1 MHLLSTIYYFDL
13 QTSKFSFMAKFFWV
27 FVFLSTPVFSQV
39 NQLYFDGFKGAG
51 SNMSLNGAAEV
62 EDNGVIRL
70 TNDTFRLI
78 GHAFYSSPFK
88 FKSSTDGKAF
98 SFSTAFAFA
107 MVPQYPQLGGHGLAF
122 TISPSKELAG
132 ALPSQYLG
140 LVNASDNGNFSNHV
154 FAVEFDTVQDF
165 EFGDINDNH
174 VGIDLNSLASN
185 VSTTAAYLLENSTR
199 EVLNLKGGKVIQAW
213 VDYDSGKNQLDVKL
227 SPFSEKP
234 KFSLISLEV
243 DLSPF
248 LLDTMYVGFSASTGL
263 LAGSHYLLGWSF
275 NMSGEAKSLFLPALP
290 SLPGPRKNQTLLV
303 VLVTASSALVMIFA
317 IAVSIYL
324 IRKIKDA
331 DRIEAWELDVGPHR
345 FSYQELKK
353 ATRGFRDKEI
363 LGFGGFGRVYKGILP
378 NTNTEVAVKRI
389 SHGSKQG
396 MREFVSEIGSIGRLR
411 HRNLVQ
417 LLGWCRRRGDL
428 LLVYDFMPNGS
439 LDKRLFDEP
448 KSVLSWE
455 QRFKVIK
462 DVASGLLYLHEEWE
476 QTVIHRD
483 IKAGNVLLDSELNGR
498 LGDFGLAK
506 LYEHGATPSTTRVVG
521 TLGYLA
527 PELTRTGKPTSSSD
541 VFAFGALLLE
551 VVCGRRPIEPKALPE
566 ELILLDWVWE
576 MWRSGAVLDM
586 VDRKLNGQFDELE
599 AVVVVKLGLMCS
611 NNAPE
616 ARPTMRQVVRYL
628 EGELGLPET
637 IEAPDG
643 YEGKGSA
650 SCGTGFEDFLHSY
663 PISSFMEKVSM
674 VSSAGDGE
682 DVDIEAGATSPLS
695 HSVSD
700 RG

>member
-1 MHLLSTIYYFDL
+1 
-13 QTSKFSFMAKFFWV
+13 MAKYFWV
-27 FVFLSTPVFSQV
+27 LLFLSTPVFSQV

-78 GHAFYSSPFK
+78 GHAFYSSPIK

-140 LVNASDNGNFSNHV
+140 LLNASDNGNFSNHV

-185 VSTTAAYLLENSTR
+185 VSTTAAYLLENLTR

-213 VDYDSGKNQLDVKL
+213 IDYDSGKNQLDVKL

-234 KFSLISLEV
+234 NSSLISLEV

-290 SLPGPRKNQTLLV
+290 SLPGPRKNQTMLV
-303 VLVTASSALVMIFA
+303 VLVTVSSALVMIFT

-324 IRKIKDA
+324 IKKIKDA
-331 DRIEAWELDVGPHR
+331 DKIEAWELDVGPHR

-378 NTNTEVAVKRI
+378 NTNTQVAVKRI

-448 KSVLSWE
+448 KSALSWE

-527 PELTRTGKPTSSSD
+527 PELTRTGKPTMSSD

-576 MWRSGAVLDM
+576 MWRSGAVLDA
-586 VDRKLNGQFDELE
+586 VDHKLNGQFDELE
-599 AVVVVKLGLMCS
+599 AVVVVKLGLLCS
-611 NNAPE
+611 NDAPE

-628 EGELGLPET
+628 EGELRLPET

-650 SCGTGFEDFLHSY
+650 SCGTGFEDFVHSY

-674 VSSAGDGE
+674 VSSAGDDE
-682 DVDIEAGATSPLS
+682 DVDIEAGATLPLS

>member
-1 MHLLSTIYYFDL
+1 
-13 QTSKFSFMAKFFWV
+13 MAKFFWV